1 MLGLLFMLFGMP
13 FFAQAVHQMFEKL
26 DTQIFGALRLLGG

>member
-1 MLGLLFMLFGMP
+1 MP

-26 DTQIFGALRLLGG
+26 DTQFFEAIKLLGG

>member
-13 FFAQAVHQMFEKL
+13 FFAQAVHQMFEML
-26 DTQIFGALRLLGG
+26 DTQIFDALILLGG

>member
-1 MLGLLFMLFGMP
+1 LVFCFCFSECP

-26 DTQIFGALRLLGG
+26 DTQYFEAIKLLGG